1 MKARADDRRLFEN
14 ELVLN
19 VMALQDSHGLDDETM
34 AQTVF
39 DAAIALEG
47 GEALPSGQLFG
58 GGQLE
63 TQHSSGLSVNDLR
76 ELIQFFAHA
85 KTFGSLLKVP
95 ALLAAKLDKL
105 DVLLQAVQ
113 NKGNTLAQSYV
124 DQILKQYLLQ
134 AQNLAKQY
142 DAVIANPPYMGGKG
156 MNPLIKE
163 FARNSYPAGKPDM
176 FAMFMERCLS
186 FGNNTSEL
194 GFVTPYV
201 WMFISSYEE
210 IREVMRQFKL
220 WCNWNTTHL
229 SQLCTCLCFCI
240 GEKEYC

>member
-76 ELIQFFAHA
+76 VDSVFCACQDFRFTVEGACIAC
-85 KTFGSLLKVP
+85 S
-95 ALLAAKLDKL
+95 
-105 DVLLQAVQ
+105 QA
-113 NKGNTLAQSYV
+113 
-124 DQILKQYLLQ
+124 
-134 AQNLAKQY
+134 
-142 DAVIANPPYMGGKG
+142 
-156 MNPLIKE
+156 
-163 FARNSYPAGKPDM
+163 R
-176 FAMFMERCLS
+176 
-186 FGNNTSEL
+186 
-194 GFVTPYV
+194 
-201 WMFISSYEE
+201 
-210 IREVMRQFKL
+210 
-220 WCNWNTTHL
+220 
-229 SQLCTCLCFCI
+229 
-240 GEKEYC
+240 

>member
-1 MKARADDRRLFEN
+1 
-14 ELVLN
+14 
-19 VMALQDSHGLDDETM
+19 
-34 AQTVF
+34 
-39 DAAIALEG
+39 
-47 GEALPSGQLFG
+47 
-58 GGQLE
+58 
-63 TQHSSGLSVNDLR
+63 
-76 ELIQFFAHA
+76 
-85 KTFGSLLKVP
+85 VP

-210 IREVMRQFKL
+210 IREKMRQFKL

-229 SQLCTCLCFCI
+229 SQPVYLFVLLYWGKRI
-240 GEKEYC
+240 LLNILVVI